1 MNQENLD
8 YLAAQCAANLVENTK
23 NKIAF
28 KDLENLLTKS
38 LGVLQNQGVYA
49 VYLYLFSQATGENEA
64 TYILFYL
71 WNLLSKIPGQNKIEL
86 QKEDT
91 LFCDPSREIILEHK
105 NKQQAEENKKI
116 LETCRDTVLQEWKF
130 WEKVSQEMPD
140 KEALNK
146 LGYNIIEQTQN
157 NHRVWIIEPTNQE
170 THHSL
175 QKLPAAREIILT
187 QIRNLSKDLD
197 TLLLVRDLYEQ
208 TLIYARY
215 HAKALGG

>member
-49 VYLYLFSQATGENEA
+49 VYLYLLSQATRESEA
-64 TYILFYL
+64 AYILFYL

-91 LFCDPSREIILEHK
+91 LFCDPSRKIRLEHK
-105 NKQQAEENKKI
+105 EKQQAEKNKEI
-116 LETCRDTVLQEWKF
+116 LEGYRDIVLREWKF
-130 WEKVSQEMPD
+130 GEKTSQAMPD
-140 KEALNK
+140 KEALKK
-146 LGYNIIEQTQN
+146 LEFNIKPTKN
-157 NHRVWIIEPTNQE
+157 NHHVWIIEPSNQE
-170 THHSL
+170 TYHSL